1 MTSLLKPFLI
11 LYYIKQIDFKLPC
24 VCSVIDRFLFLPHFD
39 VLCDLL
45 LNRRTATWNLFV
57 KYLVCQAHG
66 YLSLYYNKKTM
77 HWVLKYRVVPL
88 HHSASSAKR
97 FPLAKFCDIHGKPL
111 PDSTNTWH
119 FLQIVRTL
127 FLKDSLSKQLPL
139 TNKLCTPGALR
150 VFFFQVCQ
158 CISLNYIF
166 QPKLFL

>member
-1 MTSLLKPFLI
+1 MTSLLKLFLT

-97 FPLAKFCDIHGKPL
+97 FPLAKFCDIHRK
-111 PDSTNTWH
+111 T
-119 FLQIVRTL
+119 
-127 FLKDSLSKQLPL
+127 
-139 TNKLCTPGALR
+139 TPRLYKHMAFPSNCSNS
-150 VFFFQVCQ
+150 FFKRFPFQA
-158 CISLNYIF
+158 IAPY
-166 QPKLFL
+166 K